1 MINHRGSRAIHG
13 LLAALSLLAAAAAC
27 SAPDDAALLRVT
39 SFAHEDVSIGV
50 LVTSL
55 NGVTDSVSI
64 TVENVTSDDSGATDI
79 LIDTVRVDYTATNG
93 ASIPAHSWRMT
104 ASVPAGEEATI
115 DDVPV
120 APADLKAQLAAAGF
134 TPTFT
139 VQASIT
145 VSGHTGEGKE
155 VEAVGYLPIRF
166 E

>member
-1 MINHRGSRAIHG
+1 MINYRGSRAIHG
-13 LLAALSLLAAAAAC
+13 LLAALALLTAAAC
-27 SAPDDAALLRVT
+27 SSPDASALLRVT
-39 SFAHEDVSIGV
+39 SFAEKDISIGV
-50 LVTSL
+50 LVT
-55 NGVTDSVSI
+55 GFDGDTDSVSV

-79 LIDTVRVDYTATNG
+79 LIDTVRVDYIAPNG
-93 ASIPAHSWRMT
+93 TVLPTRWWRMT

-120 APADLKAQLAAAGF
+120 APADLKSQLAAAGF

-145 VSGHTGEGKE
+145 VSGHTGEGHE